1 MMGMKPTFYR
11 ILALLL
17 TLGLVACSSPVQPEQ
32 ATPSLDPASGAES
45 TLLPS
50 ATIDWFPATPTATI
64 SATIEPSP
72 TVIPMPGLGRV
83 TFSDD
88 FASPEAW
95 LRAKP
100 AGDGTNS
107 VIIERNRATIAINF
121 PPATISSL
129 HSQLLLSD
137 FYAEVDVSV
146 NRCEAADAYGLLF
159 RAAGDFDSYRFI
171 LNCKGETRA
180 ERMRGAVV
188 YPLSEWVPSGDAP
201 PGAPAEVKL
210 GVWVSGVE
218 MRFFLNG
225 RYQFSVLDPI
235 FRNGTLG
242 IFASAES
249 PAGLNVSFSNLN
261 VMDVSY
267 VSPTP
272 TPTATNTPTPSRTP
286 RPSP

>member
-1 MMGMKPTFYR
+1 MNQTLSR
-11 ILALLL
+11 ALTLLL
-17 TLGLVACSSPVQPEQ
+17 TLGLVACSGPVQPEQ